1 MTERCSRCS
10 AESEAKAGAP
20 SWVRAALMR
29 WVLSLMGV
37 LLMLCRAFSL
47 SAMLRQT
54 EPSKGRVRNVKRSAT
69 ELSGGGP
76 PSWIRTNDLSL
87 RGEVTA
93 LCSVGSGWRMV
104 RRNEHRSPEAM
115 GGEGVSQEGCLA
127 RRRARFV
134 FMRSNRALQRRQLV
148 PHGCSSGELART
160 EGFEPPPSGS
170 VIRRIV
176 QFCYV
181 RVVHH
186 DSRRA
191 GGDSR

>member
-1 MTERCSRCS
+1 MTERRSRCS

-87 RGEVTA
+87 RRRSNRA
-93 LCSVGSGWRMV
+93 LQ
-104 RRNEHRSPEAM
+104 RRLRLAHGPAFRSPEAM
-115 GGEGVSQEGCLA
+115 GDEWVSQEGCLA
-127 RRRARFV
+127 R
-134 FMRSNRALQRRQLV
+134 
-148 PHGCSSGELART
+148 GT
-160 EGFEPPPSGS
+160 GS
-170 VIRRIV
+170 VR
-176 QFCYV
+176 F
-181 RVVHH
+181 H
-186 DSRRA
+186 A
-191 GGDSR
+191 K